1 MKRLTIFAAAL
12 FAATALHAQDVES
25 VLAQIEHNN
34 KNLEALRRESEAAK
48 LEVRTQN
55 NLEDPSVEYSPFFAH
70 GADGIASSE
79 LVVSQGF
86 DVPSL

>member
-55 NLEDPSVEYSPFFAH
+55 NLEDPSVE
-70 GADGIASSE
+70 
-79 LVVSQGF
+79 
-86 DVPSL
+86 